1 MANGAWALPQ
11 SLTVE
16 RDRELE
22 DEIQRR
28 VLAEVSGGHRAPG
41 LHASDLLDPRQAY
54 YRHTDPKPLTDRLAN
69 IFGIGR
75 IGHSWFESLLDGNEV
90 DLKKTDTGGKWDD
103 EIGITYSVDALHE
116 GDPLEFKTTR
126 SLYEARGIS
135 DIEGYLRQLAI
146 YMCCLGTNKGR
157 LVKLLINLK
166 DESGSTA
173 PAWRAYTVTM
183 SEADRRELKAQLA
196 QVAADLRAAIR
207 RGDPSQLP
215 LCEFWKCKPQFCE
228 WYHACQPPGRYNAD
242 IGAGTTPPAKRP
254 PREVF
259 VKRARK
265 TPPLADGG
273 NDLTGALESA

>member
-1 MANGAWALPQ
+1 MGSESWALPA

-75 IGHSWFESLLDGNEV
+75 IGHSWFEALLDGHEV
-90 DLKKTDTGGKWDD
+90 DLKKTDTGGQWDE
-103 EIGITYSVDALHE
+103 EIGITFSVDALHE

-146 YMCCLGTNKGR
+146 YMVCLNKTRGR

-166 DESGSTA
+166 DENGSTA

-183 SEADRRELKAQLA
+183 TEDDRVALKAQLA
-196 QVAADLRAAIR
+196 QVAADLRAAIL
-207 RGDPSQLP
+207 RGDPSALP

-228 WYHACQPPGRYNAD
+228 WYHACQPPGRYHAD
-242 IGAGTTPPAKRP
+242 SGAGTTPPTKRP
-254 PREVF
+254 PRQVF
-259 VKRARK
+259 TKRARK
-265 TPPLADGG
+265 TSVVADGS
-273 NDLTGALESA
+273 DSLEGALESA